1 MKKTYLS
8 PETIL
13 MVIATQKMIA
23 ASNPEGFNGT
33 LDDTDANAISPDQ
46 MLSRRHN
53 VWDDEFEEEE
63 EF

>member
-8 PETIL
+8 PETDL
-13 MVIATQKMIA
+13 FYIATSKMIA
-23 ASNPEGFNGT
+23 VSGFEQTLKDEDPIENP
-33 LDDTDANAISPDQ
+33 DK

-53 VWDDEFEEEE
+53 VWDDEAEEE

>member
-8 PETIL
+8 PKTIML
-13 MVIATQKMIA
+13 LIATHKMIA

-33 LDDTDANAISPDQ
+33 LDDENEITPDQ

-53 VWDDEFEEEE
+53 VWDDGIEEEE